1 MTSPRAYVP
10 GEAVLVVALKRRGA
24 IVERRGRAY
33 RVAVG
38 GLTIT
43 CRDDELQ
50 RVVVPARGRTPQAVV
65 PPRRTTRTT
74 LTGTTDTQG
83 GAAQQAPVSGRARGP
98 RTKGE
103 DAVSSIDLHG
113 FTTLEVRE
121 ALLTHLDAAIRAGHA
136 VVEVVHGIGTG
147 QVRATVLAELQRL
160 PVVREIRRHPTNRG
174 VTLVFL

>member
-50 RVVVPARGRTPQAVV
+50 RVVVAARGRTPPRVV
-65 PPRRTTRTT
+65 PPRRTTR
-74 LTGTTDTQG
+74 TGTTDTQG
-83 GAAQQAPVSGRARGP
+83 GAAHQAPVPGRASGP

-147 QVRATVLAELQRL
+147 KVRATVLAELQRL

>member
-50 RVVVPARGRTPQAVV
+50 RVVVPARGRTPQTVV
-65 PPRRTTRTT
+65 PPRRPTR
-74 LTGTTDTQG
+74 TGTTDTPG
-83 GAAQQAPVSGRARGP
+83 GAARQTPVPGRGSAPRP
-98 RTKGE
+98 KGE

-121 ALLTHLDAAIRAGHA
+121 ALLTHLDTAIRAGHA

-147 QVRATVLAELQRL
+147 KVRATVLAELQRL